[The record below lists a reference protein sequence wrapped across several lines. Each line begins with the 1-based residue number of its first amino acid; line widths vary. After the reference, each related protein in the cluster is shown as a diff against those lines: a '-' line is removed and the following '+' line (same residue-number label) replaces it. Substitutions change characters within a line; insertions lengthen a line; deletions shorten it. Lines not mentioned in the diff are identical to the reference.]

1 MKRKGLKVVLILM
14 LLVFTTMFLAGCSSS
29 GTSSSKKSYEPS
41 KKDETLYSIMDELRK
56 VWPED

>member
-1 MKRKGLKVVLILM
+1 M